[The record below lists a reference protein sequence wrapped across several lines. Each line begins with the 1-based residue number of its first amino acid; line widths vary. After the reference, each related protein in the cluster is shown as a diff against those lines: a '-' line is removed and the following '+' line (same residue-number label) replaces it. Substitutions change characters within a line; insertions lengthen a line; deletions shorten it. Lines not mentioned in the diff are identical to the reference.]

1 MTTFLL
7 QDSFLLDSSLHTVQN
22 YNVQLLNVSTDNG
35 ISTQFIN
42 NLTQQ
47 AVNYQ
52 KTKFN
57 FRNDNESL
65 VDIRIFAAQDTIIS
79 FRSYLKISDLL
90 IKVSSIAE
98 IIFGIFSFFISFIYK
113 KKMDVLIMNS
123 LFDIRMNDLETLN
136 GNEIEF
142 NVINEEAK
150 SFTKDKANT
159 APNHILTCKLFLNL
173 SSETCLRSNSSRIM

>member
-1 MTTFLL
+1 
-7 QDSFLLDSSLHTVQN
+7 
-22 YNVQLLNVSTDNG
+22 
-35 ISTQFIN
+35 
-42 NLTQQ
+42 
-47 AVNYQ
+47 
-52 KTKFN
+52 
-57 FRNDNESL
+57 
-65 VDIRIFAAQDTIIS
+65 
-79 FRSYLKISDLL
+79 
-90 IKVSSIAE
+90 
-98 IIFGIFSFFISFIYK
+98 
-113 KKMDVLIMNS
+113 MDVLIMNS